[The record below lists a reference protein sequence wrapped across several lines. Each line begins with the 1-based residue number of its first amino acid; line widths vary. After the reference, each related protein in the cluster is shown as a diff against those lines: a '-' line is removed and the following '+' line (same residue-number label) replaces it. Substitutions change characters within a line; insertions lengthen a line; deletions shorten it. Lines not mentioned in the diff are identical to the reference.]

1 MIKRRTRNILILTLC
16 VYVLIGIAFFFYIR
30 TVQNDFPKEIT
41 VEVNGTTTSLL
52 KIGEFNLKPGE
63 DREYVVNLKSKV
75 SGDYKINLDFTEIT
89 YSELKRFIN
98 VEIIVRDDESYYR
111 TLSELLDSEEK
122 IEFMSS
128 LKWDMATRILIRFH
142 MPIEVGNEAQ
152 GTVADFNVVLTATY
166 AE

>member
-98 VEIIVRDDESYYR
+98 VGIIVRDDESYYR

-128 LKWDMATRILIRFH
+128 LKWDVATRILIRFH